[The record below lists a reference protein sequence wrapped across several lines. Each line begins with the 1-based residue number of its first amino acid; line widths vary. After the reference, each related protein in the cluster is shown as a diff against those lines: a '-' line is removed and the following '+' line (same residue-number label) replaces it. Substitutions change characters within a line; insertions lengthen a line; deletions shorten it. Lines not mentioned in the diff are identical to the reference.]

1 MVASFDVRQLQLKKE
16 ALRVQTAARSLK
28 EGNLGASSTVE
39 ARQEAEITELKDCST
54 KKRSDEERI
63 SAELGQMDQASVW
76 HALVQHKPFEKQ
88 PPKCIKS
95 GTGCY
100 ITDSQGVR
108 YFDGLSGL
116 WCVNVGYGRR
126 ELAEV
131 AYEQALNLS
140 FSPMTTSHEPGIRLA
155 HKLLELLGYEG
166 KVFFA
171 TSGSEA
177 NETAFKLARQYH
189 AQTAPAGAGPRYKFI
204 SRYRGYHGNS
214 MGALSATAQA
224 ERKLKYEPL
233 VPGFMH
239 VNPPYYYRFGGG
251 LSEEAYTANLLQELE
266 LTVQYEGAE
275 SIAAIIV
282 EPIISGGGVIVPPD
296 GYLAGVRE
304 ICDRTGILLI
314 YDEVVNAFG
323 RTGKMFGHRHWGVE
337 PDIITFAKG
346 LTSGYMP
353 LSATVAKQ
361 HIFAAFLDDLPSGGR
376 ADGQS
381 SDRHFRHITT
391 YGGTPACTAVGLRN
405 IEIIEREDLPGRA
418 AEMGEYLMGRLQ
430 ALLTHPNVGDV
441 RGKGLLLGIE
451 LVKDQESKIPLEADQ
466 VASVVKHCMRN
477 QVMIGRNTNTIPGF
491 TNVLIV
497 CPPLVMTRKEA
508 DLLADAISAGIN
520 SLPKN

>member
-1 MVASFDVRQLQLKKE
+1 MVVSFDARQLELKKE
-16 ALRVQTAARSLK
+16 AQSIQTAAAGLK
-28 EGNLGASSTVE
+28 LRNAKTEALQPVEIAQTVE
-39 ARQEAEITELKDCST
+39 ATGLKDG
-54 KKRSDEERI
+54 DL
-63 SAELGQMDQASVW
+63 ADNVDLDQMDKKSVW
-76 HALVQHKPFEKQ
+76 HAMAQHKSFEQ
-88 PPKCIKS
+88 QSPKCIKS
-95 GTGCY
+95 GVGCY
-100 ITDSQGVR
+100 VTDSQGVR
-108 YFDGLSGL
+108 YFDGVSGL
-116 WCVNVGYGRR
+116 WCVNVGYGRQ

-140 FSPMTTSHEPGIRLA
+140 YSPLTMSHEPGIRLA
-155 HKLLELLGYEG
+155 HKLVELLGYEG
-166 KVFFA
+166 KVFFS

-204 SRYRGYHGNS
+204 SRYRGYHGHS

-239 VNPPYYYRFGGG
+239 VNPPYYYRFGNG
-251 LSEEAYTANLLQELE
+251 LSEEAYTASLLQELA

-314 YDEVVNAFG
+314 YDEVVNGFG
-323 RTGKMFGHRHWGVE
+323 RTGKMFGHHHWGVE
-337 PDIITFAKG
+337 PDIISFAKG

-361 HIFAAFLDDLPSGGR
+361 HIFEAFLDEPG
-376 ADGQS
+376 
-381 SDRHFRHITT
+381 SDRHFRHIST

-405 IEIIEREDLPGRA
+405 IEIIEREGLAERA
-418 AEMGEYLMGRLQ
+418 AEIGEYLLGRLQ
-430 ALLTHPNVGDV
+430 GLLAHSNVGDV

-451 LVKDQESKIPLEADQ
+451 LVKDKETKAPLEDDK
-466 VASVVKHCMRN
+466 VAAVVAHCMSN
-477 QVMIGRNTNTIPGF
+477 QVIIGRNTNTIPGF

-497 CPPLVMTRKEA
+497 CPPLVMTREEA
-508 DLLADAISAGIN
+508 DLLADVISKGIY